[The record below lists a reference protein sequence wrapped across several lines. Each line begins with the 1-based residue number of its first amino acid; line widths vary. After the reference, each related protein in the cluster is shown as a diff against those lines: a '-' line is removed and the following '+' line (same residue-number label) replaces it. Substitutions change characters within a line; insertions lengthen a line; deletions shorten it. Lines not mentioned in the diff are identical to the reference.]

1 MDLGARRDPEGRPGM
16 AGMAWSRAA
25 RRAPSGPSR
34 GFVMTDEEIKTDAV
48 EDPESPAAMIGD
60 MKRLLD
66 EQRAEIEKLRQERA
80 DLMRE
85 LMRTTPTAAPP
96 KEPERTDYDAF
107 KAKVLKKAYDI
118 VEARM

>member
-1 MDLGARRDPEGRPGM
+1 
-16 AGMAWSRAA
+16 
-25 RRAPSGPSR
+25 
-34 GFVMTDEEIKTDAV
+34 MTDEEIKTDAV
-48 EDPESPAAMIGD
+48 EDPDSPAAMIGD

-66 EQRAEIEKLRQERA
+66 EQREEVEKLKKERA

-85 LMRTTPTAAPP
+85 LMKATPTAAAP

-107 KAKVLKKAYDI
+107 KAKVLQKAYDI

>member
-1 MDLGARRDPEGRPGM
+1 MEP
-16 AGMAWSRAA
+16 
-25 RRAPSGPSR
+25 RRASR
-34 GFVMTDEEIKTDAV
+34 SVRSLQRFFVMTDEEIKTEAV
-48 EDPESPAAMIGD
+48 EDPDSPAAMIGD

-66 EQRAEIEKLRQERA
+66 EQRAEIERLRQERA

-85 LMRTTPTAAPP
+85 LMKTTPTAAPP
-96 KEPERTDYDAF
+96 KEPEKTDYDAF